1 MPGPPPTTR
10 PEGVADVRIVKWVS
24 LGLVTLL
31 LCGIAA
37 TGITYWHDGYRIYV
51 VHTGSMVPTLN
62 PGDIVIDKPATH
74 LVAGQ
79 IITFKHSDFTNDVVT
94 HRIKWFRHG
103 VIRTKGDANKTADA
117 WYIRPDQVVGTVTR
131 VVPKLGYLIVFL
143 KQPAGI
149 ASVMTG
155 VIALFLLWDLFFSDG
170 RRQEAVVNA
179 VRRRGAHR
187 APPTSK
193 GRHALA
199 PLRVEASASSP

>member
-1 MPGPPPTTR
+1 MVIAKR
-10 PEGVADVRIVKWVS
+10 VI
-24 LGLVTLL
+24 LGLVMLT

-37 TGITYWHDGYRIYV
+37 AGISYWHQGYRVYV
-51 VHTGSMVPTLN
+51 IHTGSMIPTLKL
-62 PGDIVIDKPATH
+62 GDVVIDKPVQQLH
-74 LVAGQ
+74 RGE
-79 IITFKHSDFTNDVVT
+79 IITFRQSASSNVIVT
-94 HRIKWFRHG
+94 HRIHSIHHG
-103 VIRTKGDANKTADA
+103 IIHTKGDANPTPDA
-117 WYIRPDQVVGTVTR
+117 WPINRSLVKGSVTTI
-131 VVPKLGYLIVFL
+131 VPKLGYLIVFL

-170 RRQEAVVNA
+170 RGQEAVVNA